1 MTHTYK
7 RAGDLEDRAGFGGL
21 VEIVKTFKHDEIY
34 ENDPEEQDTRQLAL
48 VPGSDRSDPELV
60 KIDAAATE
68 MEEREQSGH
77 MSQFY
82 TSQWRA
88 DIKKAEALYV
98 ESPAEVDAFLEKMSI
113 KELPKDQKRMR
124 VIQLARRLI
133 RDDIIV
139 IPPQIWHS
147 TKCTTGNGGEDME
160 LPEDQRIM
168 NRFGFL
174 FISCEIS
181 PPCPIVC
188 CIRHLT
194 LESLYLLLIL
204 LLYLLLYLSYHRN
217 ASFISHPFP

>member
-1 MTHTYK
+1 MTHTYT
-7 RAGDLEDRAGFGGL
+7 RAGDLDDREGFGGL
-21 VEIVKTFKHDEIY
+21 VEIVDTLKLDENY
-34 ENDPEEQDTRQLAL
+34 ENDPEEQATRELAL
-48 VPGSDRSDPELV
+48 APDGDRSDPELV

-68 MEEREQSGH
+68 MEERERSGH

-82 TSQWRA
+82 VSQWRA

-133 RDDIIV
+133 QDDVIS
-139 IPPQIWHS
+139 IPPQVWQS
-147 TKCTTGNGGEDME
+147 TTGNGGEDTE

-174 FISCEIS
+174 FIACEIL
-181 PPCPIVC
+181 P
-188 CIRHLT
+188 
-194 LESLYLLLIL
+194 
-204 LLYLLLYLSYHRN
+204 
-217 ASFISHPFP
+217 